1 MSCRTM
7 ISARTICFVYFVL
20 FLATTHAVIDTTEA
34 STPET
39 YTTNQNTTIN
49 RTSSTLNEMN
59 QKQNEF
65 NTGCVCTSF
74 TPKPMQE
81 HSSKGHCLLFWPKDD
96 NKGTVYLIVA
106 ALTLACFTLLLT
118 TLICACQLCH
128 LKVMFSRFQP
138 HQNNIDLQAVRKRSE
153 SPCRD
158 DGRPVGEP
166 TETCLML
173 SEVTT
178 QEEENKEESVQP
190 NTEPSAEGPNGDV
203 AQEEGSGC
211 EAESKEPDVEAPES
225 SAIEV

>member
-7 ISARTICFVYFVL
+7 ISARTICFVYIVL
-20 FLATTHAVIDTTEA
+20 FSGTTHAEDNTTEA
-34 STPET
+34 STTESTNKDDTLPET
-39 YTTNQNTTIN
+39 T
-49 RTSSTLNEMN
+49 N
-59 QKQNEF
+59 QKQN
-65 NTGCVCTSF
+65 CVCTSS
-74 TPKPMQE
+74 TPKLKRE
-81 HSSKGHCLLFWPKDD
+81 NGSEGHCLLFWPKDD

-106 ALTLACFTLLLT
+106 VLTLACFTLLLT

-158 DGRPVGEP
+158 DGQPVGEP
-166 TETCLML
+166 TETCVML

-225 SAIEV
+225 SAIEL